1 LRTPAQV
8 LIRWALQRGTSA
20 IPKSVSP
27 DRLRENSDVFSWSL
41 GEHDMTTLSSFEP
54 QHKLIDGS
62 FFLGPDKQYQTL
74 AQLWDEPDEE
84 QPTPQ
89 PKAKAEHEEKGRE
102 EASVGG

>member
-1 LRTPAQV
+1 VVARRARHDDALLVRAAAQ
-8 LIRWALQRGTSA
+8 A
-20 IPKSVSP
+20 
-27 DRLRENSDVFSWSL
+27 
-41 GEHDMTTLSSFEP
+41 
-54 QHKLIDGS
+54 GS